1 MTFIMD
7 IKNIIKMEGNHSFH
21 LRLWVIAC
29 LTLFVCMNLIAQK
42 KIKYGPNLI
51 YEGEVASK
59 KPAGIGKLCFVLNDK
74 KELSDIKYKQLLES
88 TGQRGKAG
96 LINAGN
102 LLQDVVEGN
111 FSDTCI
117 TNATV
122 IFASGASFRGNIN
135 YRIENK
141 GNTVVYTLLPG
152 GNLNIPGS
160 TVVKGN
166 WRIGYPLIIE
176 RSLGSDIKSSN
187 LQIQSRSGL
196 MNSRKSY
203 LADFLPI
210 CYIMSLDVVME
221 ICLHSHVIKYSDGTT
236 SMEVWDF
243 AIVGDNGVYN
253 FGNNKGHKLLVS
265 SIGDNPGF
273 KSIYPNGDFI
283 EVSNSGAIKYKLTFD
298 GIIIQNIPQKD
309 ATEITYKNGDKA
321 IGDVSIGWQPV
332 PKKIQQWMENE
343 FPSNIAKELQF
354 NNGEYYYAD
363 GRSTKVINGKKEE
376 QLIAEKKAAETKA
389 LTEREQQV
397 KARAEKEKNTKA
409 TAAFLNSAWGKK
421 FNFDGYHDG
430 NRYVHGS
437 SVLRFSYDRSDIWLD
452 VAGHTY
458 HFIVDGVSDDD
469 GKSIRCREIGTAM
482 PGVYISPI
490 TRNGKRAFKILFVF
504 AELEYML
511 Y

>member
-1 MTFIMD
+1 
-7 IKNIIKMEGNHSFH
+7 
-21 LRLWVIAC
+21 
-29 LTLFVCMNLIAQK
+29 
-42 KIKYGPNLI
+42 
-51 YEGEVASK
+51 
-59 KPAGIGKLCFVLNDK
+59 
-74 KELSDIKYKQLLES
+74 
-88 TGQRGKAG
+88 
-96 LINAGN
+96 
-102 LLQDVVEGN
+102 
-111 FSDTCI
+111 
-117 TNATV
+117 
-122 IFASGASFRGNIN
+122 
-135 YRIENK
+135 
-141 GNTVVYTLLPG
+141 
-152 GNLNIPGS
+152 
-160 TVVKGN
+160 
-166 WRIGYPLIIE
+166 
-176 RSLGSDIKSSN
+176 
-187 LQIQSRSGL
+187 
-196 MNSRKSY
+196 
-203 LADFLPI
+203 
-210 CYIMSLDVVME
+210 
-221 ICLHSHVIKYSDGTT
+221 
-236 SMEVWDF
+236 
-243 AIVGDNGVYN
+243 
-253 FGNNKGHKLLVS
+253 
-265 SIGDNPGF
+265 
-273 KSIYPNGDFI
+273 
-283 EVSNSGAIKYKLTFD
+283 
-298 GIIIQNIPQKD
+298 
-309 ATEITYKNGDKA
+309 
-321 IGDVSIGWQPV
+321 
-332 PKKIQQWMENE
+332 MENE